1 MDEIREHFE
10 KEAREFDRNFFK
22 VAPYYKEAIG
32 ALISALS
39 FKETEKIKVVDLG
52 CGTGNI
58 TKALLDKYPKASVVC
73 VDLAEGMIKM
83 ARAKLKKYKNVE
95 YRVGNIADED
105 FSGRYDAVISSLV
118 LHHIEKKDKPKFYK
132 KIYNGMSRGGVFYT
146 ADFVIPPGDYLKTM
160 YVDHWK
166 AFMAKNLSPTQI
178 ISVLDKHKR
187 EDRPAEL
194 MFELETLKKT
204 GFKNIEVV
212 WKKYNFAIYG
222 AEK

>member
-1 MDEIREHFE
+1 M
-10 KEAREFDRNFFK
+10 
-22 VAPYYKEAIG
+22 
-32 ALISALS
+32 
-39 FKETEKIKVVDLG
+39 
-52 CGTGNI
+52 
-58 TKALLDKYPKASVVC
+58 
-73 VDLAEGMIKM
+73 
-83 ARAKLKKYKNVE
+83 
-95 YRVGNIADED
+95 GNIADED
-105 FSGRYDAVISSLV
+105 LSGRNDAVISSLV
-118 LHHIEKKDKPKFYK
+118 LHHIEKKDKPKFYE

-166 AFMAKNLSPTQI
+166 AFMAKNLSPAQI

-222 AEK
+222 GEK